1 MAVIAEQGLV
11 DSLVGSAF
19 GGHDVEVEY
28 DEVFDDG
35 HDSTDF
41 AFDPFEV
48 LLIDRLL
55 EYWDLNDRT
64 LRDYLGEEGIIDDAA
79 RLSHII
85 SLLEG
90 QLDEPDSDLVPAIF
104 AYPLKDSQ
112 GRGALIAFSS
122 TGYSFSGISDTFLG
136 VFQDESSIR
145 RYLREEGY
153 VMNEEELNSE
163 IKKRGESLL
172 SYWSHE

>member
-41 AFDPFEV
+41 AFDPFEA

-64 LRDYLGEEGIIDDAA
+64 LRDYLGEEGVIDDAT
-79 RLSHII
+79 RVSHVA
-85 SLLEG
+85 SLLAGEFE
-90 QLDEPDSDLVPAIF
+90 EPDSDLVPAIF

-112 GRGALIAFSS
+112 GRVALIAFSS
-122 TGYSFSGISDTFLG
+122 TGYRFSGISDTFLG
-136 VFQDESSIR
+136 VYLDESSIR
-145 RYLREEGY
+145 RHLKEEGY